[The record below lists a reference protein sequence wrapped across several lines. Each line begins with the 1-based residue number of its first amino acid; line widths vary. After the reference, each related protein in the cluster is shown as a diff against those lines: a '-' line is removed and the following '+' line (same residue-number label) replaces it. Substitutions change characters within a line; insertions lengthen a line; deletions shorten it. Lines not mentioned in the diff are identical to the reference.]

1 METMKRTVAKAVT
14 WQIAGLIAMTLIG
27 YIMTGSWRSGGGIA
41 VAGMVSGF
49 VSYFLHERI
58 WAAIGWGKRGTI

>member
-27 YIMTGSWRSGGGIA
+27 YLMTGSWRAGGGIA
-41 VAGMVSGF
+41 VAGMISGF
-49 VSYFLHERI
+49 ICYFLHERI
-58 WAAIGWGKRGTI
+58 WALVSWGRKQTA